1 MNPTMCRVRN
11 GYFIVSNEL
20 RPLVKKDWRVCY
32 LEDIPDCV
40 GFMLVRVIKP
50 YKWSYGQRKCG
61 EGYFYM
67 PRNLFCNG
75 DYISEP
81 LIKPLPMPEGVEVVG
96 KWSLSLYDR
105 HSEYHRNLRTSL
117 AYPVDGGVSEGDHTL
132 PYERRRRV
140 VRGELRRA
148 SSAPA
153 GSLTEGVA
161 EGYVR
166 AGDAVE
172 NAGVHRISTSSVADL
187 GRTRGLTTSEGR
199 FRDGVGV
206 PRGGLADMNWGDVG
220 RRLFGGR
227 SGAELEAQLQAARR
241 LIEPPVRL
249 TEEQA
254 AGILRAE
261 GGWTQVPRR

>member
-32 LEDIPDCV
+32 LEDITDCV

-81 LIKPLPMPEGVEVVG
+81 LNKPLPIPEGVDVVG

-187 GRTRGLTTSEGR
+187 GRTRGLTTSQGR
-199 FRDGVGV
+199 LRDGVDV
-206 PRGGLADMNWGDVG
+206 VIDGLADRYRDAVG
-220 RRLFGGR
+220 RRLFGG
-227 SGAELEAQLQAARR
+227 SSVAELQAQLSAARR
-241 LIEPPVRL
+241 LIESPAGL

-254 AGILRAE
+254 AGIFCDV
-261 GGWTQVPRR
+261 GVGTQVTRR